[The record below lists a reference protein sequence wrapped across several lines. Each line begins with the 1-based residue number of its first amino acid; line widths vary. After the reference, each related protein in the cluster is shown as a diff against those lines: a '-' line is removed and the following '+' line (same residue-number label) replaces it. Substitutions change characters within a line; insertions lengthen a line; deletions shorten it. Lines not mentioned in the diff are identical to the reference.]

1 MSSSLIPESD
11 LQTIKNK
18 NYRLIFCIG
27 LPGCNKESQIEKV
40 CNEFKYSKICMK
52 NIIEKE
58 ISSDTEIG
66 KQINELKS
74 KAEPISSELLV
85 SLLVHTIVNCESKTV
100 LIDGFPN
107 RLEDAL
113 FFEQNIMSI
122 ELILKFNGTEETCL
136 HNLNE
141 AGDNSLNPEEL
152 RIIFENMINDF
163 NVLDNFYSPYSII
176 REIDINN
183 KKIGEINTL
192 VKQSLYPTIYSIIG
206 KRYSGK
212 TELSKVLNERMG
224 IKLIDFN
231 EFLKKP
237 EIIKKINDVQYVMSK
252 FISELRDMREIRVLI
267 EDFPQNKDQYSY
279 FINNCKPFEKILFLK
294 ADNSSCLERLNKIPL
309 DDPNYISSSEL
320 NKLLFEFEQKS
331 SFYEFLKNNSKV
343 EEINVNN
350 HKILT
355 IKQMVKQIQP
365 YCAYIETQQESNAKE
380 ELFNR
385 LSEKYGYK
393 EILLPKIIE
402 NAIKRKIIEKS
413 ENDEYSLEL
422 KIKLIRSLIF
432 SEKNKKLILNS
443 FPITMEE
450 LTEFENHICYISK
463 YIALTE
469 THNLSNINNED
480 SIAVYCY
487 KNNLLTSLNPKYLNE
502 YKIEECLDMTKD
514 INIVYGLPQ
523 SGKTTIAKHLKNKYN
538 FELLDFKELTEKIK
552 KTKVDPENPD
562 AEPEINFQDLTQ
574 GLKKYLNELPL
585 KKKTIIDNIF
595 IPGGPDGFLIDTI
608 EKAEEILKIIGNF
621 RNLYELDVP
630 EKDLLNIYKAKEGIT
645 EEITEEQKTA
655 FEETLEKPNK
665 LLEEIKKSAAN
676 IIKVKREETEE
687 KAKKAF
693 DSQYNIN
700 FILLKHEYDIG
711 LEKTLNLFCARNRV
725 LYINVPQL
733 IYNHFYENDEEAKL
747 LESAY
752 GKRKL
757 RVNCKNPD
765 NFDEFVYY
773 KYNPINF
780 ERELVVKVINEYI
793 AKNSKLIEESGN
805 FVLLSGYLN
814 YDLLENQDEPY
825 NLPLLELKSI
835 IELGELT
842 SFIQITRKEI
852 KIEEDEKTEQIVVVK
867 KVKKPKV
874 EGEEEK
880 PEEENPPEEE
890 NQDGAPKFKPED
902 YPWTNYDG
910 IPRNY
915 IQILKRLKMFPV
927 KIIES
932 SDACREELIKSLGN
946 HLDNFMNR
954 EELKYKGLITIIKI
968 NGEVPVETIEAVNKI
983 SKFVEGRREVDNLGK
998 GKISKDKGR
1007 AGIIY
1012 EVL

>member
-1 MSSSLIPESD
+1 MSSSLISQTD
-11 LQTIKNK
+11 LQAIKSK

-40 CNEFKYSKICMK
+40 THEFKYSSISVKTL
-52 NIIEKE
+52 IEKE
-58 ISSDTEIG
+58 ISSDTEKG
-66 KQINELKS
+66 KQINDFKS
-74 KAEPISSELLV
+74 KKEPLPSEILV
-85 SLLVHTIVNCESKTV
+85 SLLVQNIVNSNSKTV

-113 FFEQNIMSI
+113 YFEQNIMPI
-122 ELILKFNGTEETCL
+122 ELILKFKGTEETCL

-141 AGDNSLNPEEL
+141 EGNNTLNPEEL
-152 RIIFENMINDF
+152 RKIFDTMSNDF
-163 NVLDNFYSPYSII
+163 NILDDFYSPYSII
-176 REIDINN
+176 RDIDINN
-183 KKIGEINTL
+183 KKIGEINSL
-192 VKQSLYPTIYSIIG
+192 VKQCLYPTIYSIIG

-231 EFLKKP
+231 TFLKKP
-237 EIIKKINDVQYVMSK
+237 EINKKKIDIQFVVSK
-252 FISELRDMREIRVLI
+252 FISELREMRDNRVLI

-279 FINNCKPFEKILFLK
+279 FINNCKPFEKIIFLK

-309 DDPNYISSSEL
+309 DDPNYITSSEL
-320 NKLLFEFEQKS
+320 NKLLYEFEQKK
-331 SFYEFLKNNSKV
+331 SFYEFLKKNAKV

-365 YCAYIETQQESNAKE
+365 YCAYIETQPESNAKE
-380 ELFNR
+380 ELFNL

-393 EILLPKIIE
+393 EILLQKIID

-413 ENDEYSLEL
+413 ENNEYSLEL
-422 KIKLIRSLIF
+422 KIKLIRNLIF

-443 FPITMEE
+443 FPVTMEE
-450 LTEFENHICYISK
+450 LTSFENNLCYISK

-552 KTKVDPENPD
+552 KKKIDPENPD

-574 GLKKYLNELPL
+574 GLKNYLDDLPL
-585 KKKTIIDNIF
+585 KKKIIIDNIF
-595 IPGGPDGFLIDTI
+595 IPGGPDGFLIDTV
-608 EKAEEILKIIGNF
+608 EKAIEILKIIGNF

-645 EEITEEQKTA
+645 EEITEEQKSA

-687 KAKKAF
+687 KAKKVF
-693 DSQYNIN
+693 DNQFNIN
-700 FILLKHEYDIG
+700 FILLKHEYDIC
-711 LEKTLNLFCARNRV
+711 LEKSLSLFCARNRV

-757 RVNCKNPD
+757 RVSCKDPE
-765 NFDEFVYY
+765 NFDELVYY

-780 ERELVVKVINEYI
+780 ERELVVKVINDYI
-793 AKNSKLIEESGN
+793 GKNSKLIEESGN

-842 SFIQITRKEI
+842 SFIQITRKDI
-852 KIEEDEKTEQIVVVK
+852 KLEEDEKPEQIIIEK

-890 NQDGAPKFKPED
+890 NQDGAPKFKPEN

-910 IPRNY
+910 VPRNY

-927 KIIES
+927 KIIEA
-932 SDACREELIKSLGN
+932 SDACREELIKALGN

-954 EELKYKGLITIIKI
+954 EELKYKGMITVIKI
-968 NGEVPVETIEAVNKI
+968 NGEIPVETIEAVNKV